1 VASDVHHRRL
11 HSVCRGV
18 LEVVSVQA
26 RRDFP
31 RGCVQPRMN
40 DARRGILVIDL
51 AFAKIKEKY
60 ECNEPKECTAS
71 GSHLEINAMGSD
83 VGAARRLF

>member
-1 VASDVHHRRL
+1 
-11 HSVCRGV
+11 
-18 LEVVSVQA
+18 
-26 RRDFP
+26 
-31 RGCVQPRMN
+31 MN